1 MPSSDAA
8 HIGPEDVR
16 ARDDLGPVLTS
27 LRLASGLSVRDVARR
42 SGLPLATVG
51 GYLSGRHLPPLAT
64 LDQFA
69 ALLRVLGVPDEAV
82 PAWLEAVT
90 RLRRVPGPRP
100 ATAVAPYL
108 GLRAYQADD
117 SALFFGREAAT
128 DHLVALVSSAPATP
142 VVVVGSS
149 GCGKSSLLRA
159 GVQARLV
166 ADGRPVTVLTPG
178 TDPTGVVP
186 DLDGVTPGGVLVVDQ
201 LEELF
206 TSPASTE
213 QVGHVVARLGRLHA
227 AGTVVVVALR
237 ADFFDAAVQ
246 VPQLASWMADHQVLV
261 GPLSTEDLRRVVVE
275 PARVAGVEVDDGL
288 VELLIAD
295 ATAGSSTRSGMD
307 AGALPLASH
316 ALYVT
321 WLAASGRRLTLEQY
335 RQVGRLAGAIA
346 QSAETV
352 HHQLPPDAE
361 AVEKATFLRLVHVGA
376 GTIDTRRVAD
386 AREFATPAH
395 QAVVAAYVAARLL
408 TSDRGQVQIAHEALL
423 SAWPRMREWLD
434 ADREGL
440 RVHGRLTD
448 AARRWQDME
457 QDPDL
462 LYRGAALETADRW
475 LSEAANPPDLTA
487 GEREFLERS
496 RSTERS
502 RVEAQRR
509 STWRLRALAAGLAVL
524 AVTTATLAGVSA
536 TQARASSHETDLAVS
551 RQLAVQAEALASTD
565 PALAGQL
572 AVAADQRAETL
583 EARSALLS
591 ASGRDSGTR
600 TDALDTVVSTLA
612 VSPDGS
618 TLAAGTGDGR
628 VVLEATGAHPQRLA
642 SLTTGDTSLYAVTF
656 SPDGSLLA
664 AVGDG
669 GLVRLWQVHPP
680 AGTTS
685 VPVAGA
691 AARATFY
698 DVVFTPDGSRIIA
711 AASDG
716 TVHVLARTADGA
728 WAQTQVLAAS
738 TGSVQAVA
746 LNPDGTVLATGGAT
760 AKVSLWA
767 LSGAGLSPLGAP
779 FTAASSK
786 VTSLAF
792 SPDGKTLAAAS
803 TDDGVHLWRVQNPAV
818 PTAGATLT
826 GPASWANHVAYS
838 PDGTAIAAA
847 SSDQHLWVWDATTGI
862 RLDSFTHPT
871 TLLATAWAPDGA
883 SLYSAGSDGILRTWQ
898 YPGATLQGFSSI
910 PGQGVFGAHVI
921 ATATTDG
928 LRLWGGAG
936 ADSPHTLLSVS
947 PPPAGTH
954 LDGAVGIDDPRHL
967 VVAGDTTG
975 HVHFWDIADP
985 SKPIYRGAVAA
996 HSNWV
1001 DAIAFDTTGT
1011 RMAVSSDDASVTTWD
1026 LSGALPTAPTGRIGN
1041 LGGFVYAVSFSPDN
1055 RTLVASV
1062 LSGHVDLLDTT
1073 DLAHPTVLG
1082 PPLTGPQGYIYSAAF
1097 SPDGRTVA
1105 ASGNDKTIW
1114 LWDVS
1119 DPARPRALGS
1129 PLLWADGYATSLAFS
1144 PDGHRLAAGMTDG
1157 TVRVWDV
1164 TDPAAPQ
1171 RYASLTGIA
1180 GEVYGV
1186 SFSVDGTHVTGA
1198 GGDRTVRIWDLTP
1211 AEATAAVCGPARAGL
1226 AMTADEWA
1234 RLAGPLP
1241 QPAICG

>member
-1 MPSSDAA
+1 MSIDDATPTA
-8 HIGPEDVR
+8 PQNVR
-16 ARDDLGPVLTS
+16 SREDLGASLTS

-42 SGLPLATVG
+42 AGLPLGTVG

-69 ALLRVLGVPDEAV
+69 GLLRALGVPDDAV
-82 PAWLEAVT
+82 PAWLEAVS

-117 SALFFGREAAT
+117 SELFFGREAAT
-128 DHLVALVSSAPATP
+128 DRLVELVSSSPATP

-149 GCGKSSLLRA
+149 GSGKSSLLRA
-159 GVQARLV
+159 GVQARL
-166 ADGRPVTVLTPG
+166 AAGGTPVTMLTPG
-178 TDPTGVVP
+178 TEPADVVP
-186 DLDGVTPGGVLVVDQ
+186 DPDEVSPGGVLVVDQ
-201 LEELF
+201 FEELF
-206 TSPASTE
+206 TAGVAPA
-213 QVGHVVARLGRLHA
+213 QVAHVVQRLARLHA
-227 AGTVVVVALR
+227 SGTVVVVALR

-246 VPQLASWMADHQVLV
+246 VPDLAAWIAANQVLV
-261 GPLSTEDLRRVVVE
+261 GPLSTDDLRRVVVE

-295 ATAGSSTRSGMD
+295 ATAGSSTRAGMD

-346 QSAETV
+346 QTAENV
-352 HHQLPPDAE
+352 HRQLPPEAE
-361 AVEKATFLRLVHVGA
+361 DVERSTFLRLVRVGA
-376 GTIDTRRVAD
+376 GSVDTRRVAD
-386 AREFATPAH
+386 AREFATPEH

-408 TSDRGQVQIAHEALL
+408 TSDRGEVQIAHEALL

-440 RVHGRLTD
+440 RIHGRLTD
-448 AARRWQDME
+448 AARRWRDLD

-475 LSEAANPPDLTA
+475 TTEAAIPPDLTA
-487 GEREFLERS
+487 SEREFLDRSRVAERS
-496 RSTERS
+496 RLA
-502 RVEAQRR
+502 AQRR
-509 STWRLRALAAGLAVL
+509 SQWRLRALAAGLAVL

-536 TQARASSHETDLAVS
+536 TQARASGHQTDLAVS

-572 AVAADQRAETL
+572 AVAAEHRAETL

-591 ASGRDSGTR
+591 ASGRDPVTR
-600 TDALDTVVSTLA
+600 TDALNAVVSTLA
-612 VSPDGS
+612 VSPDGA
-618 TLAAGTGDGR
+618 TLAAGTDDGR
-628 VVLEATGAHPQRLA
+628 VVLEATGAHARRLA
-642 SLTTGDTSLYAVTF
+642 GLATGDTSLYGVAF
-656 SPDGSLLA
+656 SPDGALLA
-664 AVGDG
+664 AVGDS
-669 GLVRLWQVHPP
+669 GLVHLWDVRQP
-680 AGTTS
+680 ATPTS
-685 VPVAGA
+685 VAVTEPAAG
-691 AARATFY
+691 ATFY
-698 DVVFTPDGSRIIA
+698 DVVFAPDGARIMA

-716 TVHVLARTADGA
+716 TVHVLTRSQDAGWSQA
-728 WAQTQVLAAS
+728 QVLTAS

-746 LNPDGTVLATGGAT
+746 LSPDGTVLATGGAT
-760 AKVSLWA
+760 AKVALWA
-767 LSGAGLSPLGAP
+767 VTDGGLHPLGTP
-779 FTAASSK
+779 FAAATTK

-792 SPDGKTLAAAS
+792 SPDGATLAAGS
-803 TDDGVHLWRVQNPAV
+803 TDAGVHLWDVRNPAA
-818 PTAGATLT
+818 PAAGLTLS
-826 GPASWANHVAYS
+826 GPASWTNHVAFS
-838 PDGTAIAAA
+838 PDGRAIAAA
-847 SSDQHLWVWDATTGI
+847 SSDQHLWVWDAASGI

-871 TLLATAWAPDGA
+871 TLLAAAWAPDGA
-883 SLYSAGSDGILRTWQ
+883 SLYSTGSDGILRTWR

-910 PGQGVFGAHVI
+910 PGEGVFGAHVI

-928 LRLWGGAG
+928 LRLWDA
-936 ADSPHTLLSVS
+936 ATSDAPHQLLSLS
-947 PPPAGTH
+947 PAPAPAR
-954 LDGAVGIDDPRHL
+954 LDGAIGIDDPLHL

-975 HVHFWDIADP
+975 HVHFWDITDP
-985 SKPIYRGAVAA
+985 TKPVYRGAVAA
-996 HSNWV
+996 HTNWV
-1001 DAIAFDTTGT
+1001 DAVAFDSTGT

-1026 LSGALPTAPTGRIGN
+1026 LSHGVPTAPTGRIGD
-1041 LGGFVYAVSFSPDN
+1041 LGGFVYAVSFAPDN

-1082 PPLTGPQGYIYSAAF
+1082 RPLTGPKGYVYSAAF

-1119 DPARPRALGS
+1119 DPAHPHALGR
-1129 PLLWADGYATSLAFS
+1129 PLLWADGYATSLVFS
-1144 PDGHRLAAGMTDG
+1144 PDGHRLAASMTDG
-1157 TVRVWDV
+1157 TVRVWNV

-1171 RYASLTGIA
+1171 RYASLTGVT

-1186 SFSVDGTHVTGA
+1186 AFSPDGARVSGA
-1198 GGDRTVRIWDLTP
+1198 GADRTVRIWDLTP